1 MNVRTTQTAGCLKQC
16 SLVSPP
22 FTTTLSAQHMQQQ
35 PTTTLLL
42 CHPPPI
48 PPHFHPHHPTL
59 TTYAHTSLAPLH
71 MRTPSHS
78 PFNAHYSP
86 HVHTRPSHPQ
96 HLHTHPIPQHP
107 LTHLCIDTPTHLQN
121 MFDHNI
127 RVHKQIR
134 STSCLSQFLLKRST
148 PWYNRL
154 LAQSCSTHKGTLDR
168 GHLSKGGCVCCP
180 NHIELCT
187 DLCTSELG
195 TPLYTGQPVGSR
207 QCPL

>member
-1 MNVRTTQTAGCLKQC
+1 M
-16 SLVSPP
+16 
-22 FTTTLSAQHMQQQ
+22 
-35 PTTTLLL
+35 
-42 CHPPPI
+42 
-48 PPHFHPHHPTL
+48 
-59 TTYAHTSLAPLH
+59 YAHTSLAPLH
-71 MRTPSHS
+71 IRTPSHS

-86 HVHTRPSHPQ
+86 HRAHSPLSPTAPSHSPYSSKSTNT
-96 HLHTHPIPQHP
+96 LR
-107 LTHLCIDTPTHLQN
+107 IDTPTHVQN

-148 PWYNRL
+148 PRYNRL

-168 GHLSKGGCVCCP
+168 GQLSKGRCVCCP

-207 QCPL
+207 QCPLYKGSPVHIFTTITDLIAVVYSSIQQAFKAAQMPPSRHTHHH